1 MGFGKLLTMGI
12 EKITAKLAHYIVLNF
27 NPETMEIEL
36 GDKKIMVDKEAISQL
51 LGFPCGSLIISEN
64 ERLQEREHIV
74 NVWKSR
80 YPTFLVSTFQIGAKI
95 IENDYNEEIL
105 FKIDFLML
113 VITTLIESNQNGTC
127 KYQLLDLLRM
137 ENNFGDYDWCA
148 YTMDALRGCKKNWK
162 PYNVNSQFAGPLTF
176 LVLLYLDSLTCEGM
190 DNERVIPPIAYWD
203 KDRMERRQNQEIKNG
218 GFGLGQIRDRFEDNN
233 TYDIESEEEN
243 EVKESDEKS
252 LEFKDEDEDGE
263 SNDEESDDEGSQN
276 DEGKDEEDKR
286 DTNKDEGND
295 DGDSNDEES
304 DDQGSEDHTKKDDD
318 GKVKDSEDKG
328 DMKKNDEDKNSDSD
342 INASAVEAIDKI
354 VDEYNRNTKADPL
367 SESPDPEWTS
377 DAIELC
383 DRVAKEEVCAN
394 PNEKKTTYLVDM
406 PTFKLISQESPTTP
420 KHEVEQQTN
429 EEESDLNTNQ
439 EVEQNM
445 GKKETDEVEMPKR
458 EPKLSKFG
466 KSPFLERAVNMDNAL
481 TSEEKKI
488 WEFILEYASV
498 DE

>member
-1 MGFGKLLTMGI
+1 MLFVIVRKNERAKVSKDSKVARKKNKNSKKKERKAPFWFGIRTRTSPHRLFEVIKKLTKRQKNIVRKMGFGKLLTMGI

-162 PYNVNSQFAGPLTF
+162 PYNVNSHFVGPLTF

-233 TYDIESEEEN
+233 SYDIESEEEN

-252 LEFKDEDEDGE
+252 LEKYLASLSELCKENAEQKLKLEEKIKDFKRKFPNSNEVVHVIEEYQEIYSEFLEFKDEDEDGE

-328 DMKKNDEDKNSDSD
+328 NSS
-342 INASAVEAIDKI
+342 IHMCI
-354 VDEYNRNTKADPL
+354 YFL
-367 SESPDPEWTS
+367 
-377 DAIELC
+377 LF
-383 DRVAKEEVCAN
+383 
-394 PNEKKTTYLVDM
+394 TYV
-406 PTFKLISQESPTTP
+406 
-420 KHEVEQQTN
+420 
-429 EEESDLNTNQ
+429 
-439 EVEQNM
+439 
-445 GKKETDEVEMPKR
+445 
-458 EPKLSKFG
+458 
-466 KSPFLERAVNMDNAL
+466 
-481 TSEEKKI
+481 
-488 WEFILEYASV
+488 
-498 DE
+498 